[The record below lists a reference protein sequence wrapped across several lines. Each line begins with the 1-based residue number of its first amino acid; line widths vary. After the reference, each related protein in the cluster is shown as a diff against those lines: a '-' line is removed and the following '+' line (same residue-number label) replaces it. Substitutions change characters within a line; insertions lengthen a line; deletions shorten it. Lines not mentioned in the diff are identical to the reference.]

1 MTCPEARVRRA
12 AQPPAD
18 CGRARVCDGATRC
31 RSPWSASL
39 WRHRQD
45 PPAERE
51 PPGAHVACKHCAGCE
66 GLRRCTKTSPYD
78 WQRCLTLLEVLGIL
92 AASALHGL
100 ASTEDTK
107 ARKHAGTVGMQEP
120 MGDVHETGTHDR
132 KAFAV
137 HSRSQQ
143 LDKTHCAAGCRI
155 CALSKPTTAETSSQK
170 AHIAI
175 SRRVR
180 LYLVTRSAPPPPQRS
195 MVRIQG
201 GPLSCGVGCG
211 VPLPLWGGCG
221 VWGLGVL
228 L

>member
-1 MTCPEARVRRA
+1 MALLAVGVLGQHLSGGIGRIRRQSANLPARMLR
-12 AQPPAD
+12 
-18 CGRARVCDGATRC
+18 
-31 RSPWSASL
+31 
-39 WRHRQD
+39 
-45 PPAERE
+45 
-51 PPGAHVACKHCAGCE
+51 CKHCAGCE

-180 LYLVTRSAPPPPQRS
+180 LYLVTRSAPPPPLPPPKGQWSGYRVDPFPVVWGVGS
-195 MVRIQG
+195 LF
-201 GPLSCGVGCG
+201 PCGVVVGF
-211 VPLPLWGGCG
+211 G
-221 VWGLGVL
+221 VWGFCFSF
-228 L
+228 